1 MRKLTD
7 KQLQKKYESI
17 KKYHKEYLEKEGVH
31 LPNLKRAK
39 KYTVRALVLIRLC
52 EGYPNTSPVTK
63 NELSSFV
70 HQYVKDASGDVQAGR
85 MLGKQSGWYIV
96 TGTRGDADDHKVPR
110 GSYKLISLEEAYPR
124 FIPERRGVTV
134 DEEFWIELKKSY
146 NNSCACCGSK
156 ENKPHRY
163 NPEIKRTKL
172 QQGHKNPNLPLTVD
186 NIIPQCECCNRP
198 DRNNWIY
205 NDEGRVVGIAKAS
218 IVDKCS
224 DEIKKEIYATL
235 YKHFLGKN
243 PTDI

>member
-7 KQLQKKYESI
+7 NQLQKKYEFI
-17 KKYHKEYLEKEGVH
+17 KEYHKKYLEKFNVR
-31 LPNLKRAK
+31 LPSLTRAG
-39 KYTVRALVLIRLC
+39 KYTIEALVLIRLC

-63 NELSSFV
+63 DELTSFV
-70 HQYVKDASGDVQAGR
+70 NKYIASTDIQAGR

-110 GSYKLISLEEAYPR
+110 GSYKLISLEKTYPR
-124 FIPERRGVTV
+124 FMPERRGVTV
-134 DEEFWIELKKSY
+134 DEEFWIKLKKEY

-156 ENKPHRY
+156 ENEPHRY

-172 QQGHKNPNLPLTVD
+172 QKGHKNPNLPLTVD

-205 NDEGRVVGIAKAS
+205 NDEGRVVGIAKSA
-218 IVDKCS
+218 IIDKCS
-224 DEIKKEIYATL
+224 EEIKKAIYTML
-235 YKHFLGKN
+235 YKHFSGKN